1 MRWRFAVFL
10 LAILPT
16 HIVGAAE
23 PVDNFRGD
31 WLVARINGEAPVAP
45 RLVTLRIAADGRI
58 AGHAP
63 CNIYR
68 AHYRLSEGRV
78 DFTPGMTTRMFCGPE
93 IMRQEQVFLSLF
105 SGGATWR
112 VTGAG
117 LTLEGD
123 NGVSIEARRAEKRR

>member
-10 LAILPT
+10 LAILAT
-16 HIVGAAE
+16 HMVGAAQAVE
-23 PVDNFRGD
+23 AFEGD
-31 WLVARINGEAPVAP
+31 WLVDRIDGEAPVASHP
-45 RLVTLRIAADGRI
+45 VTLRIASDGRI
-58 AGHAP
+58 SGHAP
-63 CNIYR
+63 CNTYGAR
-68 AHYRLSEGRV
+68 YRLSAARI
-78 DFTPGMTTRMFCGPE
+78 DFTPGMTTRMFCSPK
-93 IMRQEQVFLSLF
+93 ILRQEQVFLSLF